1 MDFFSSFS
9 LFILLQGGASCIHSR
24 PTNPYSTLLTLS
36 RANLLLLGGFCL
48 RCARD
53 VASDNPKH
61 FVGIDTHRFSRRR
74 LCDKNTLT
82 LLRNYPAHT
91 HTLSADGRFNRPRA
105 HVASRRSD
113 SGYYLFLLQLFS
125 SFPAASDERIA
136 FSSLFF
142 LLFLTCFLWLVFFD
156 LFTVTTPVFSLLLCF
171 SSLFLV
177 TTISSFVKFDCYYL
191 LLFSFFPHFIQLLV
205 PNYTT
210 KSIVLIHARFLQTS
224 ISFFEQ

>member
-9 LFILLQGGASCIHSR
+9 LFILLQGGASCVHPR
-24 PTNPYSTLLTLS
+24 PTNTHSTLLTLS

-61 FVGIDTHRFSRRR
+61 FVGIDTHRFSQRR
-74 LCDKNTLT
+74 LCDKNTYTFTKLSCT
-82 LLRNYPAHT
+82 HT

-142 LLFLTCFLWLVFFD
+142 VTLLDLFSLTCSLSPPPFFPYFFVFLH
-156 LFTVTTPVFSLLLCF
+156 FSL
-171 SSLFLV
+171 S
-177 TTISSFVKFDCYYL
+177 
-191 LLFSFFPHFIQLLV
+191 QL
-205 PNYTT
+205 
-210 KSIVLIHARFLQTS
+210 
-224 ISFFEQ
+224 

>member
-9 LFILLQGGASCIHSR
+9 LFILLQGGASCIQ
-24 PTNPYSTLLTLS
+24 PPATNTHSTLLTLS

-48 RCARD
+48 RCARE

-82 LLRNYPAHT
+82 LLRSYPAHT
-91 HTLSADGRFNRPRA
+91 RTLSADDRFNRPRA

-125 SFPAASDERIA
+125 FFPAASNERIA

-142 LLFLTCFLWLVFFD
+142 VTLLDLFSLTCSLSPPPFFPYFFVFLH
-156 LFTVTTPVFSLLLCF
+156 FSL
-171 SSLFLV
+171 S
-177 TTISSFVKFDCYYL
+177 
-191 LLFSFFPHFIQLLV
+191 QL
-205 PNYTT
+205 
-210 KSIVLIHARFLQTS
+210 
-224 ISFFEQ
+224 